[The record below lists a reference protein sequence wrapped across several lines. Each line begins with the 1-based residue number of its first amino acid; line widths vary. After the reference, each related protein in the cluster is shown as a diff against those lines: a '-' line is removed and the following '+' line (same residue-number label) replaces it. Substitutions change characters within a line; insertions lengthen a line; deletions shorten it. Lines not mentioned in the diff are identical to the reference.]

1 MRIPAS
7 LCLALVLI
15 PLFPGVSLASPTEEE
30 FAVAINV
37 AGRQRM
43 LSQKC
48 AKEAYQIL
56 LGIDVEK
63 SKEGLTASMALF
75 EKSLAGLTKGN
86 SEMRLPAPSGGAAA
100 QAAKQTAAW
109 TGFKA
114 AMDAALAGKGEVDAI
129 AKTNLEVLKEA
140 QALVSILQE
149 EYTAATGKA
158 WGVVV
163 DLAGKQRMFT
173 QKMSKEFFEI
183 ALKHQVET
191 HRNSLQLV
199 MDTFDRTLKGLANG
213 DAKLALPP
221 TTDDKAR
228 AQLDAVGKLWA
239 EFQPIVKKAVDGQE
253 PSQED
258 LARIAALSPQ
268 ILEECDKAVKI
279 FEALASG
286 K

>member
-1 MRIPAS
+1 MRIAAS
-7 LCLALVLI
+7 LFLALALLPALPCLI
-15 PLFPGVSLASPTEEE
+15 AAAPTEEE
-30 FAVAINV
+30 FAVAVNI

-43 LSQKC
+43 LTQKC

-56 LGIDVEK
+56 LGIEVDK
-63 SKEGLTASMALF
+63 SKESLTASMALF
-75 EKSLAGLTKGN
+75 EKSLAGLTKGDA
-86 SEMRLPAPSGGAAA
+86 EMRLPAPSGPAAA
-100 QAAKQTAAW
+100 QAAKQAEAW

-114 AMDAALAGKGEVDAI
+114 ALEAAIAGKGDAGSI
-129 AKTNLEVLKEA
+129 AKTNLEALKEA
-140 QALVSILQE
+140 QALVTILQE
-149 EYTAATGKA
+149 ECKAATGKT

-173 QKMSKEFFEI
+173 QKMSKEYFEI
-183 ALKHQVET
+183 ALKQQVET
-191 HRNSLQLV
+191 HRKSLQLA

-213 DAKLALPP
+213 DAELSLPP
-221 TTDDKAR
+221 TNDDKAR

-253 PSQED
+253 PSQEE

-268 ILEECDKAVKI
+268 ILGECDKAVTI
-279 FEALASG
+279 FESLASG